1 LNLFVFRPLNKKQ
14 NKLRPLRS
22 LRLCGEISILDKIDS
37 THYRIICYN
46 ETVKYIIGIFGAIW
60 GLTGVLLLLGSAV
73 YRLTPIAIDAF
84 SYAFTWYHWTT
95 LLLILF
101 FMAYAEGY
109 RGFQKGFSPR
119 VAARALHMKNY
130 PHLLHSLLGPLFCM
144 GFFHASR
151 RRKITSFSVTSG
163 IIVLII
169 LVRFLTQPWRGIID
183 AGVVVGLAWGLV
195 SLIIFSLQAFTSRGF
210 PYSPEVPEQNQ

>member
-1 LNLFVFRPLNKKQ
+1 M
-14 NKLRPLRS
+14 
-22 LRLCGEISILDKIDS
+22 EYKIN
-37 THYRIICYN
+37 YRM
-46 ETVKYIIGIFGAIW
+46 GIFGAIW
-60 GLTGVLLLLGSAV
+60 GLTGILLLLGSAI

-84 SYAFTWYHWTT
+84 SYAFTWYQWLS

-101 FMAYAEGY
+101 FMVYAEGY

-119 VAARALHMKNY
+119 VAARALYLKNQ
-130 PHLLHSLLGPLFCM
+130 PCLLHSLLGPFFCM
-144 GFFHASR
+144 GFFYASR

-169 LVRFLTQPWRGIID
+169 LVRFLAQPWRGIID

-195 SLIIFSLQAFTSRGF
+195 SLIIFSIQAFTSKDF
-210 PYSPEVPEQNQ
+210 PYSPEVPEQSQ

>member
-1 LNLFVFRPLNKKQ
+1 M
-14 NKLRPLRS
+14 
-22 LRLCGEISILDKIDS
+22 GIL
-37 THYRIICYN
+37 
-46 ETVKYIIGIFGAIW
+46 GAIW

-73 YRLTPIAIDAF
+73 YRLTPLAIDAF
-84 SYAFTWYHWTT
+84 SYAFTWYHW
-95 LLLILF
+95 LSLFLILL

-119 VAARALHMKNY
+119 VAARALYLKNH
-130 PHLLHSLLGPLFCM
+130 PRLLHSLLGPFFCM

-169 LVRFLTQPWRGIID
+169 LVRFLAQPWRGIID

-195 SLIIFSLQAFTSRGF
+195 SLIIFSLQAFTSKEF
-210 PYSPEVPEQNQ
+210 LYLPDVPGQN